1 MSEVSFS
8 KTIQLIHKEIQ
19 GKLNNTNSIIN
30 NYIASDIPIIPKLG
44 QYFFKKRVSK
54 TKMVNNIKEC
64 HCNRMVKLFTYKIFW
79 IL

>member
-30 NYIASDIPIIPKLG
+30 DYIASDIPIIPKLG
-44 QYFFKKRVSK
+44 QYFFKKRANQ
-54 TKMVNNIKEC
+54 TN
-64 HCNRMVKLFTYKIFW
+64 
-79 IL
+79 